1 MILHFKKKLICNKN
15 IQVCCDNYY
24 KTIQTICPEFK
35 NSINGHIT
43 MIHSE
48 PFHEI
53 EICFYTNG
61 KHEFLRD
68 GKKTISTKFND
79 MQKKYTG
86 TVPTK
91 TELKE
96 L

>member
-1 MILHFKKKLICNKN
+1 MIIHYQKKLICNKN

-43 MIHSE
+43 INHTY
-48 PFHEI
+48 PYHNI
-53 EICFYTNG
+53 ELVFYTKS

-68 GKKTISTKFND
+68 GKTISRKFD
-79 MQKKYTG
+79 HEKQEKYKG
-86 TVPTK
+86 KLPTK
-91 TELKE
+91 SQLENL
-96 L
+96 